1 MSRGYLVETLYNFVK
16 LLLLQCHML
25 ETASLD
31 VFFFLLYSLNVLF
44 FKSSETQVFF
54 EVYLWKDYKEI
65 LQQHFLNFT
74 CSYSP

>member
-44 FKSSETQVFF
+44 FKSSETQVFLKYIYGRITKRF
-54 EVYLWKDYKEI
+54 SSSI
-65 LQQHFLNFT
+65 
-74 CSYSP
+74 S